1 VREALDL
8 DTVRTL
14 SQVLRH
20 PFELLLVAGRPRDA
34 WAEADLRAYVLEC
47 RIRGEW
53 RALPR
58 DSGVAVCVLPVR
70 RAAGKNYHYERQQLV
85 IDDRSHS

>member
-14 SQVLRH
+14 AQVLRH
-20 PFELLLVAGRPRDA
+20 PFELLLVAGCPRDA
-34 WAEADLRAYVLEC
+34 WAEPDLCAYVLEC
-47 RIRGEW
+47 RIRGKW

-58 DSGVAVCVLPVR
+58 YSGVAVRVLPVGR
-70 RAAGKNYHYERQQLV
+70 TAGKNYHYERQQLV